1 MHDMLS
7 AFSHSDASPTTTH
20 HVVALDLGGTN
31 LRAASIDRDGA
42 LDHRTKIRTPQ
53 SDDPHTVADALAEA
67 FDACAQ
73 VSRQHGAEVRAFAVA
88 VPGAMNSKDGGR
100 ILRMPNIKALQNF
113 QLGDYLEK
121 HTGVPVVLEND
132 ANAATMGEVWQ
143 GAARGKQ
150 TAICLTLG
158 TGVGGGLVLDGM
170 LWRGAYEAGG
180 ELGHIIVEPDGAL
193 CPCGN
198 HGCLEAYVS
207 ATAMRRLYIE
217 ASGTSAGNAHEEIN
231 AHVVYQ
237 RAQAGE
243 ETARRTFEIVGRYLG
258 IGITSLVNAIDPEI
272 VVIGGGAAAGWDM
285 FIEPLRSEVKKR
297 AFTERGKNVELAPAA
312 RGDDAGL
319 LGAAYL
325 AWQKLGGK

>member
-7 AFSHSDASPTTTH
+7 SFSHSDASHHTSS

-31 LRAASIDRDGA
+31 LRAASIDHDGT
-42 LDHRTKIRTPQ
+42 LDHRTKIRTPK
-53 SDDPHTVADALAEA
+53 SDDPHAVAGALAEA
-67 FDACAQ
+67 FDACAK
-73 VSRQHGAEVRAFAVA
+73 VSRQHNAEVRAFAVA
-88 VPGAMNSKDGGR
+88 VPGAIDSKDGGR

-113 QLGDYLEK
+113 QLSTYLEER
-121 HTGVPVVLEND
+121 TGVPVILEND
-132 ANAATMGEVWQ
+132 ANAASMGEVWQ

-158 TGVGGGLVLDGM
+158 TGVGGGLVLDGK
-170 LWRGAYEAGG
+170 LWRGAYESGG
-180 ELGHIIVEPDGAL
+180 ELGHIIVEPEGAQ

-198 HGCLEAYVS
+198 RGCLEPYAS

-217 ASGTSAGNAHEEIN
+217 ASGASLKDAPEEIN
-231 AHVVYQ
+231 AHVVYE
-237 RAQAGE
+237 RAQAGDE
-243 ETARRTFEIVGRYLG
+243 HALQTFQTVGKYLG

-285 FIEPLRSEVKKR
+285 FIEPLRAEVKKR
-297 AFTERGKNVELAPAA
+297 AFTERGKNVEVAPAA

-325 AWQKLGGK
+325 AWQKLGSL